1 MNGTGVIGKFHAVLP
16 EVRKWIEDLLEKHA
30 TNSVSVK
37 SLRFSRLPQYFP
49 DDILE
54 QAKVV
59 TVPDIPFPP
68 LGKLGLPEL
77 SFMEQMALSGIT
89 YLNTIFIH
97 HHDRTDESLHFHELV
112 HVIQWNQLGVDNFL
126 LAYGV
131 GIVQFGYE
139 QSPLEQ
145 MAFKLQQKFDNKEK
159 IPRLVS
165 CVNSQTDEIWNE
177 TCEIL
182 KETGCGQKC

>member
-1 MNGTGVIGKFHAVLP
+1 MNGTEVIGKFHAVLP
-16 EVRKWIEDLLEKHA
+16 EVRRWIEDLLEKHA
-30 TNSVSVK
+30 NDSVPVK
-37 SLRFSRLPQYFP
+37 SIGFGRLPQYFP

-59 TVPDIPFPP
+59 TVPNVPFPP
-68 LGKLGLPEL
+68 LSKLGLPEL

-97 HHDRTDESLHFHELV
+97 HHDRMNESLHFHELV
-112 HVIQWNQLGVDNFL
+112 HVIQWNRLGVDKFI

-131 GIVQFGYE
+131 GIVQFGYM

-145 MAFKLQQKFDNKEK
+145 MAFDLQQKFDNNEGLPK
-159 IPRLVS
+159 LVS
-165 CVNSQTDEIWNE
+165 HVNRRTDEIWNE
-177 TCEIL
+177 TSKIL
-182 KETGCGQKC
+182 RKERRQ

>member
-1 MNGTGVIGKFHAVLP
+1 M
-16 EVRKWIEDLLEKHA
+16 
-30 TNSVSVK
+30 NSVPVK
-37 SLRFSRLPQYFP
+37 SIGFSGLPKYFP

-59 TVPDIPFPP
+59 TVRNVPFPP

-77 SFMEQMALSGIT
+77 SFMEQGTPSGIT

-112 HVIQWNQLGVDNFL
+112 HVIQWNRLGVDNFL

-139 QSPLEQ
+139 KSPLEQ
-145 MAFKLQQKFDNKEK
+145 MAFELQGKFDNKERLPK
-159 IPRLVS
+159 LVS
-165 CVNSQTDEIWNE
+165 HVNRRTDEIWNQ
-177 TCEIL
+177 TCKML
-182 KETGCGQKC
+182 KEKGR